1 MQQIT
6 QISTEVLRVHPRNQE
21 FFDDIE
27 GKAYEQFKE
36 SIKNEGVVTPLIV
49 APDMTIVSG
58 HQRLKACEDL
68 GIKKVPVIIRE
79 DLDDEDEKL
88 KKLLATNF
96 GRTKNDPAKQVKV
109 ASEYVELVGMKQGR
123 PDKTGE
129 TRQFISQ
136 SEIAQS
142 LGISERTLR
151 ELLDIDRKLIP
162 QIREL
167 FDNGEITKYTAN
179 KVWCR
184 LSPEDQEKFFNEIGR
199 DKISQMTQAQTQKY
213 IDDLK
218 RAEIEKQQLQQDL
231 QREKCKQPEIKVV
244 EKVVDNTDYET
255 IEKLKTELEEKTR
268 VYNIVKDNEEKY
280 KRLMMSYKQ
289 DSNDYNKLKREIES
303 LTKQKNS
310 LSRDMATIEE
320 LTPFIHNVNKFIKTD
335 LAPTKYTKAFK
346 EAYHIEV
353 IQKNLL
359 DMVNLVEDW
368 CNEIKL
374 ELNQGYKNEDIV
386 NVEYKEEV

>member
-27 GKAYEQFKE
+27 GKAYEQFRE

-96 GRTKNDPAKQVKV
+96 MRQKNDPAKQVKV

-123 PDKTGE
+123 PDKTSE
-129 TRQFISQ
+129 SRSFLSRK
-136 SEIAQS
+136 EIAEQ
-142 LGISERTLR
+142 LGVSETCLR

-184 LSPEDQEKFFNEIGR
+184 LSPEDQERFFNEIGR

-213 IDDLK
+213 IDDL
-218 RAEIEKQQLQQDL
+218 RRVEVEKQKLQSEL
-231 QREKCKQPEIKVV
+231 QREKNKQPEIKVV

-255 IEKLKTELEEKTR
+255 IEKLMTELEEKNK
-268 VYNIVKDNEEKY
+268 VYNIVKNNEEKY

-289 DSNDYNKLKREIES
+289 DNDNYNKLRREVEV

-310 LSRDMATIEE
+310 LSRDMAAIEE
-320 LTPFIHNVNKFIKTD
+320 LTPFIHNIKKLIKNE
-335 LAPTKYTKAFK
+335 LAPVKYKNAFK
-346 EAYHIEV
+346 ESYNIEV
-353 IQKNLL
+353 IQKNML
-359 DMVNLVEDW
+359 DMINIVQDW
-368 CNEIKL
+368 VDEIRA
-374 ELNQGYKNEDIV
+374 ELNTDFDTKENNNIIDI
-386 NVEYKEEV
+386 NL